1 MKKITLYLFFT
12 FFGINLFAQP
22 LKQFSS
28 KPEEY
33 LSQIKDLLEQKDK
46 KTGKEVY
53 ESLLPLWNGSYYDHN
68 DKNNIISVSNELLQK
83 RALPIPHFEEFERTL
98 IEFAQKSYNKSD
110 FEEWLKGISYLC
122 RKKTTTLNTI
132 NNYMDNILSFV
143 QKHYLAKS
151 STVKWKT
158 RNSQSKF
165 VFNGES
171 LLIEVG
177 KGDIVCFSK
186 NDSAVIYNTEG
197 TYNAFTEQWTG
208 YNGKVTWERCG
219 LKPDDV
225 FAQLRQYNIDMKKS
239 NYEADSVILI
249 HKRFFKEPLL
259 GKLSE
264 KVMAD
269 VDTQRAIYPQFKSF
283 SKRHKIK
290 NIFPNIDYE
299 GGFSLKGNRF
309 IGEGTSDE
317 MAILSIFRKDTLKM
331 KISSN
336 SYIFRED
343 EINSQNAAVSI
354 YIDKDSIY
362 HPGVIFSYDAKKNE
376 LYLIRN
382 NEGLKI
388 SPYYDTYHK
397 LELDFPYLTWKLN
410 DPQILFKPIPKA
422 TNKQAIFTSMD
433 YFSRS
438 KFIELQGYDSRNPL
452 QELRA
457 ISKKLNSRNFNE
469 NDIANHFK
477 LSTAQT
483 RQMLLNLTFK
493 GFINYSLETG
503 KVYIKDK
510 TFFYLQ
516 CSVGQKDYDVISF
529 ESNVFGDDY
538 NALLSLLDNNLK
550 LKGVMQIFLSDS
562 QNVAIFPKDQEII
575 IKKNRDFVFDGKVR
589 AGLFLFIGSNFS
601 FTYDQFKLTLTDI
614 NTIKMRVKTEEL
626 DKYGNKIDRDL
637 ISVIEGASGELLL
650 DEANNKSSVKSVPK
664 YPIFNSKKDSYVF
677 YDYKSVF
684 DGVYKRDNFYFQIYP
699 YTLDSINTL
708 TKKNLLFKGHFVSSG
723 IFPPFDDILSVQEDF
738 SLGFKRNTPTEGFS
752 AYGGKG
758 NYKKEVYLS
767 NRGLR
772 GNGEL
777 EFIRAKAISN
787 DFIFFPDSMNTTAQ
801 QFNIEKQDKGVQ
813 FASVQGKN
821 IYIHW
826 MPYKDEMLASN
837 THQPFDMYDKQ
848 ATYTGTLKIEPTGL
862 SGWGKLE
869 FATAQLLSQDF
880 SFKEHM
886 VDADTSNFNLKALD
900 NNEFSFKT
908 NNVKSHID
916 FNERKG
922 EFQSNGDAS
931 FVEFPQNK
939 YICYMD
945 QFTWYMDKEEIEL
958 SASKKAI
965 DKLPENKEN
974 MSPTEAEDVQL
985 KGSQFISVHPNQ
997 DSLNFI
1003 APRAKYNLRKYIIA
1017 AEEVKLI
1024 RVADATVY
1032 PGDGKVVIEK
1042 NAVMQTLKESKIIA
1056 NNTNRY
1062 HTIYNATTNI
1072 YGKKSYSS
1080 NGYYDYYDETKNK
1093 QTIKF
1098 DVVSVDSTYQTY
1110 AKGKIG
1116 ITDNF
1121 MLSPNFAYTGD
1132 VYLQANQQ
1140 FLTFDGSAKISHEC
1154 EAMNR
1159 YWVNFK
1165 AMINPQEIY
1174 IPIGDSLRD
1183 INNNRINSG
1192 FYITND
1198 STHIYPAFLTKRK
1211 NYSDIAVFK
1220 ATGFLTFDKKD
1231 SKYKISNKEKLQE
1244 FNLPGNYLS
1253 LHRSACNMY
1262 GEGKLDLGV
1271 NFGQI
1276 KQTTV
1281 GSINED
1287 LVKGEVYLDFIYAL
1301 DFYIEGK
1308 CMDIFTKDM
1317 NNVSGLEPVDL
1328 TRNSFV
1334 KGMYELVGESK
1345 ANELFSEYSLGKF
1358 KKMPKELEHTIVLN
1372 DLKFKWNQKTRSY
1385 IADTLIGVGMIGKE
1399 YVNRITKGYMEVIK
1413 KRSGDKI
1420 NLYLEL
1426 SDNVWYYFSYA
1437 NNLMQVL
1444 SSNEDF
1450 NTIIKTLKPDQ
1461 RKLEVEKGQA
1471 PYSYFVAAPTALKKF
1486 KKHMQDYFSSGET
1499 DNADD
1504 AEENEKDKGKD
1515 KEGE

>member
-1 MKKITLYLFFT
+1 MKKFVFLVVFAA
-12 FFGINLFAQP
+12 FGLVLNAQP
-22 LKQFSS
+22 LKSFSD

-33 LSQIKDLLEQKDK
+33 IVQLKEMIEAKDK
-46 KTGKEVY
+46 KVGKEIY
-53 ESLLPLWNGSYYDHN
+53 EAILPLWNGSYFN
-68 DKNNIISVSNELLQK
+68 NSDKTSIISVSNELLQK
-83 RALPIPHFEEFERTL
+83 RALPMPHFEEFERIL
-98 IEFAQKSYNKSD
+98 LEFAKQNYSKND
-110 FEEWLKGISYLC
+110 FLEYLKGLSFLC
-122 RKKTTTLNTI
+122 RKKTATLNSI
-132 NNYMDNILSFV
+132 DNYMDNILNYL
-143 QKHYLAKS
+143 QKRYLSKTT
-151 STVKWKT
+151 TVKWKT
-158 RNSQSKF
+158 RSSDSKF
-165 VFNGES
+165 IFDGEQ
-171 LLIEVG
+171 LLIQVG

-186 NDSAVIYNTEG
+186 NDSSVIYGTEG
-197 TYNAFTEQWTG
+197 IYNVYKQQWTG
-208 YNGKVTWERCG
+208 YNGKVTWERTG
-219 LKPDDV
+219 LKATDV
-225 FAQLRQYNIDMKKS
+225 YAQLRRYIIDMKKS
-239 NYEADSVILI
+239 NFDADSVLLI

-259 GKLSE
+259 GMLSE

-290 NIFPNIDYE
+290 NIFPNIDYD

-309 IGEGTSDE
+309 IGEGTSTE
-317 MAILSIFRKDTLKM
+317 MAIVKIYRKDTLKLVA
-331 KISSN
+331 SSL
-336 SYIFRED
+336 SYIFREN
-343 EINSQNAAVSI
+343 EINSQNAVITI
-354 YIDKDSIY
+354 YVDKDSIY
-362 HPGVIFSYDAKKNE
+362 HPGLIFSFDAKKNE
-376 LYLIRN
+376 LALIRN
-382 NEGLKI
+382 NEGMKL
-388 SPYYDTYHK
+388 SPYYDTYHR
-397 LELDFPYLTWKLN
+397 LELDFPYLSWKIN

-422 TNKQAIFTSMD
+422 TNKKAIFTSMD

-438 KFIELQGYDSRNPL
+438 KYLELQGLDMKNPL
-452 QELRA
+452 QEIKSL
-457 ISKKLNSRNFNE
+457 SKKVNDRNFTE
-469 NDIANHFK
+469 KEFADHIRMS
-477 LSTAQT
+477 LPQT
-483 RQMLLNLTFK
+483 RQILLNLAFK

-503 KVYIKDK
+503 QIYVNDK

-516 CSVGQKDYDVISF
+516 CSVGLKDYDVINF
-529 ESNVFGDDY
+529 ESNVVGEDY
-538 NALLSLLDNNLK
+538 NGLLSLLDNNLK
-550 LKGVMQIFLSDS
+550 LKGVQEIFLSDS
-562 QNVAIFPKDQEII
+562 QNVAIFPKDQQII

-589 AGLFLFIGSNFS
+589 AGLFLFVGSNFS
-601 FTYDQFKLTLTDI
+601 FTYEQFKLTLTDI
-614 NTIKMRVKTEEL
+614 NTIKMRVQTDEL
-626 DKYGNKIDRDL
+626 DKYGNKVQRDL
-637 ISVIEGASGELLL
+637 TSVIENATGELLL
-650 DEANNKSSVKSVPK
+650 DEANNKSSVKRIPK

-708 TKKNLLFKGHFVSSG
+708 TKKNLLFKGHFVSAG
-723 IFPPFDDILSVQEDF
+723 VFPPFDDVLSVQADY
-738 SLGFKRNTPTEGFS
+738 SLGFKRNTPADGFP

-758 NYKKEVYLS
+758 NYKKEIYLS

-777 EFIRAKAISN
+777 AFVKAKAISD
-787 DFIFFPDSMNTTAQ
+787 DFIFFPDSMNTTAKE
-801 QFNIEKQDKGVQ
+801 FSIEKQTKGVE

-821 IYIHW
+821 IYVHW
-826 MPYKDEMLASN
+826 MPYKDEMLATN
-837 THQPFDMYDKQ
+837 TTQPFDMYDKQ
-848 ATYTGTLKIEPTGL
+848 ATYTGTLKIEPKGL

-880 SFKEHM
+880 NFKEHI
-886 VDADTSNFNLKALD
+886 VDADTSNFNLKTID
-900 NNEFSFKT
+900 NSDFSFKT

-922 EFQSNGDAS
+922 EFQSNGEAS

-945 QFTWYMDKEEIEL
+945 QFTWYMDKEEIEM
-958 SASKKAI
+958 SASKKAL

-974 MSPTEAEDVQL
+974 LSPTEAEDVQL
-985 KGSQFISVHPNQ
+985 KGSQFISIHPNQ
-997 DSLNFI
+997 DSLSFI
-1003 APRAKYNLRKYIIA
+1003 APRAKYNLRKYIIS

-1062 HTIYNATTNI
+1062 HTVYNATTNI
-1072 YGKKSYSS
+1072 YGKKNYASS
-1080 NGYYDYYDETKNK
+1080 GYYDYVDETKNK

-1116 ITDNF
+1116 ITENF
-1121 MLSPNFAYTGD
+1121 TLSPNFGFTGD
-1132 VYLQANQQ
+1132 VYMQANQQ
-1140 FLTFDGSAKISHEC
+1140 FLTFDGSTKISHEC

-1165 AMINPQEIY
+1165 ATINPQEIY

-1183 INNNRINSG
+1183 INNNRLNSG
-1192 FYITND
+1192 FYVTND
-1198 STHIYPAFLTKRK
+1198 SIHIYPAFLTKRK

-1244 FNLPGNYLS
+1244 FNMPGNYLS

-1262 GEGKLDLGV
+1262 GEGKMDLGV

-1287 LVKGEVYLDFIYAL
+1287 LIKGDIYLDVLYAL
-1301 DFYIEGK
+1301 DFYIENK
-1308 CMDIFTKDM
+1308 CMDIFTKDI
-1317 NNVSGLEPVDL
+1317 NNIGGLEPVDL

-1358 KKMPKELEHTIVLN
+1358 KKMPKELEHTLFLN
-1372 DLKFKWNQKTRSY
+1372 DVKLKWNPKTRSY
-1385 IADTLIGVGMIGKE
+1385 ISDTLIGVGMCGKE
-1399 YVNRITKGYMEVIK
+1399 YVNRITKGYFEVIK
-1413 KRSGDKI
+1413 KRSGDKF

-1426 SDNVWYYFSYA
+1426 SDNVWYFFSYS
-1437 NNLMQVL
+1437 NNLLQVL

-1450 NTIIKTLKPDQ
+1450 NTVIKTLKPDQ
-1461 RKLEVEKGQA
+1461 RKLDVEKGQA
-1471 PYSYFVAAPTALKKF
+1471 PYSYFLAAPTALKKF
-1486 KKHMQDYFSSGET
+1486 KKHFQDINNTESGEGVQDT
-1499 DNADD
+1499 
-1504 AEENEKDKGKD
+1504 EENENN
-1515 KEGE
+1515 KE